1 MPNTLARLRNL
12 PLAQRQRWLRC
23 LLICVA
29 FSALHGLLGA
39 WVVPAVASGPV
50 FEVCTPQGVQWVLMD
65 DTDSSRLGGQ
75 APEKPLPQG
84 LAQPCVWAMAH
95 VAAPPVP
102 LAPAALVANVHSA
115 VRPMS
120 PDRWEVAGPGNA
132 VRVLLM
138 SPMRAPPV

>member
-1 MPNTLARLRNL
+1 MANALNHLRTL
-12 PLAQRQRWLRC
+12 PLASRRRWLFTLLVC
-23 LLICVA
+23 LA
-29 FSALHGLLGA
+29 FSAMHGLLGA

-65 DTDSSRLGGQ
+65 DTESSRLGGQ
-75 APEKPLPQG
+75 TPAKPVPQG

-95 VAAPPVP
+95 VAVPPVP
-102 LAPAALVANVHSA
+102 LAPILVAAEIRFIAPPRTSN
-115 VRPMS
+115 
-120 PDRWEVAGPGNA
+120 RWTLAGPGNA